1 MLVRLGVV
9 ACLFWLH
16 FAYATTLKIINI
28 VPFGSSSV
36 KILFNQEV
44 KKFKEVS
51 LKNFKS
57 YLELEAIL
65 TIPKK
70 HYQFSKQSSITI
82 AQFSPK
88 LARVVISHAPKMT
101 YEVKILKDK
110 LYVSIVEK
118 KPLVR
123 HQMAPKPPKHHA
135 LKHPTPKP
143 APKSIKKEAK
153 EKTPIKHAHSKHA
166 HSPLNERSAK
176 KEIPKKEIPK
186 KEILKKEILKKEI
199 LKKEIPKKEIL
210 KKEIPKKEILKKEIP
225 KKEIPKKEILKKEI
239 LKKEILKKE
248 ILKKEIPKK
257 EILKKEIPKK
267 EILKKEIPKKEI
279 PKKEILKKE
288 IPKKEILKKEILKKE
303 ILKKEIPKKEIL
315 KKEIPKKEAENESK
329 NQVFIAEKNDTFI
342 KTKRKKHKKIVLD
355 AGHGGKDCGAM
366 SANLVCEK
374 DIVLEV
380 VKFLHKELK
389 KRGYSVLLTRDK
401 DIYID
406 LVGRTELANRKSAD
420 LFISVHANSIPKHS
434 TSNAHGIETYF
445 LSTARSERARKVA
458 EQENKDDVNLMDYFS
473 KSLLLNSLN
482 TQRLI
487 VSNKLAI
494 DVQYGMLQSI
504 RKNYPDVVDGGVRE
518 GPFWVLA
525 GALMPSILI
534 EIGYNSHA
542 IESKRIQSKPYQKI
556 LAKGIADGI
565 DSFFSKND

>member
-9 ACLFWLH
+9 ACLLWLH
-16 FAYATTLKIINI
+16 FAYATTLKITNV

-36 KILFNQEV
+36 KVVFNQEI
-44 KKFKEVS
+44 KKFKEVP

-88 LARVVISHAPKMT
+88 LARVVIGYAPKMT

-118 KPLVR
+118 KPLIR

-135 LKHPTPKP
+135 LKHPTPKHT
-143 APKSIKKEAK
+143 PKSIKKETKKSKETK
-153 EKTPIKHAHSKHA
+153 EKTPIKHARSKHV

-186 KEILKKEILKKEI
+186 KEI
-199 LKKEIPKKEIL
+199 PKKEIL
-210 KKEIPKKEILKKEIP
+210 
-225 KKEIPKKEILKKEI
+225 
-239 LKKEILKKE
+239 
-248 ILKKEIPKK
+248 
-257 EILKKEIPKK
+257 
-267 EILKKEIPKKEI
+267 
-279 PKKEILKKE
+279 
-288 IPKKEILKKEILKKE
+288 
-303 ILKKEIPKKEIL
+303 
-315 KKEIPKKEAENESK
+315 KKEAENESK
-329 NQVFIAEKNDTFI
+329 NQVFIAEKNDAFI

-406 LVGRTELANRKSAD
+406 LVRRTELANRKSAD

>member
-16 FAYATTLKIINI
+16 FACATTLKIINI

-36 KILFNQEV
+36 KMVFNQEI
-44 KKFKEVS
+44 KKFKEVP

-57 YLELEAIL
+57 YLELEAVL

-70 HYQFSKQSSITI
+70 HYQFSKQSFITI

-88 LARVVISHAPKMT
+88 LVRMVIGYAPKMT
-101 YEVKILKDK
+101 YEIKILKDK
-110 LYVSIVEK
+110 LYISIVEK
-118 KPLVR
+118 KPLAR
-123 HQMAPKPPKHHA
+123 HQMVLKPPKHHA

-143 APKSIKKEAK
+143 TPKSIKKEAK
-153 EKTPIKHAHSKHA
+153 KSKETKEKTPTKHAHSKHA

-176 KEIPKKEIPK
+176 KEIPKKE
-186 KEILKKEILKKEI
+186 
-199 LKKEIPKKEIL
+199 
-210 KKEIPKKEILKKEIP
+210 
-225 KKEIPKKEILKKEI
+225 
-239 LKKEILKKE
+239 
-248 ILKKEIPKK
+248 
-257 EILKKEIPKK
+257 
-267 EILKKEIPKKEI
+267 
-279 PKKEILKKE
+279 
-288 IPKKEILKKEILKKE
+288 
-303 ILKKEIPKKEIL
+303 
-315 KKEIPKKEAENESK
+315 AENESK
-329 NQVFIAEKNDTFI
+329 NQVFIAEKNDTLI

-406 LVGRTELANRKSAD
+406 LVARTELANKKSAD

>member
-16 FAYATTLKIINI
+16 FAYATTLKITNI

-36 KILFNQEV
+36 KISFNQEI
-44 KKFKEVS
+44 KKLKEVS

-88 LARVVISHAPKMT
+88 LVRVVISHAPKMT

-118 KPLVR
+118 KPLTR

-153 EKTPIKHAHSKHA
+153 EIKEKTPTKHARSKHA

-186 KEILKKEILKKEI
+186 KEI
-199 LKKEIPKKEIL
+199 P
-210 KKEIPKKEILKKEIP
+210 
-225 KKEIPKKEILKKEI
+225 
-239 LKKEILKKE
+239 
-248 ILKKEIPKK
+248 
-257 EILKKEIPKK
+257 
-267 EILKKEIPKKEI
+267 
-279 PKKEILKKE
+279 
-288 IPKKEILKKEILKKE
+288 
-303 ILKKEIPKKEIL
+303 
-315 KKEIPKKEAENESK
+315 KKEIPKKEAENEGK
-329 NQVFIAEKNDTFI
+329 NQVLITEKNDASI

-406 LVGRTELANRKSAD
+406 LVARTELANKKSAD
-420 LFISVHANSIPKHS
+420 LFISVHANSIPKRS

>member
-1 MLVRLGVV
+1 M
-9 ACLFWLH
+9 H
-16 FAYATTLKIINI
+16 FACATTLKITNI

-36 KILFNQEV
+36 KISFNQEV

-118 KPLVR
+118 KPLTR
-123 HQMAPKPPKHHA
+123 HQMAPKPPKHRT

-153 EKTPIKHAHSKHA
+153 EIKEKTPTKHARSKHA
-166 HSPLNERSAK
+166 HSQWNERSAK
-176 KEIPKKEIPK
+176 KEIPKKE
-186 KEILKKEILKKEI
+186 
-199 LKKEIPKKEIL
+199 
-210 KKEIPKKEILKKEIP
+210 
-225 KKEIPKKEILKKEI
+225 
-239 LKKEILKKE
+239 
-248 ILKKEIPKK
+248 
-257 EILKKEIPKK
+257 
-267 EILKKEIPKKEI
+267 
-279 PKKEILKKE
+279 
-288 IPKKEILKKEILKKE
+288 
-303 ILKKEIPKKEIL
+303 
-315 KKEIPKKEAENESK
+315 AEKESK
-329 NQVFIAEKNDTFI
+329 NQVFIAEKNDAFI
-342 KTKRKKHKKIVLD
+342 KNKRKKHKKIVLD

-406 LVGRTELANRKSAD
+406 LVARTELANKKSAD
-420 LFISVHANSIPKHS
+420 LFISVHANSIPKRS

-458 EQENKDDVNLMDYFS
+458 EQENKDNVNLMDYFS

>member
-9 ACLFWLH
+9 ACLLWLH

-36 KILFNQEV
+36 KMVFNQEV
-44 KKFKEVS
+44 KKFKEVP

-57 YLELEAIL
+57 YLELEAVL

-70 HYQFSKQSSITI
+70 HYQFSKQSFITI

-88 LARVVISHAPKMT
+88 LARVVIGYAPKMT
-101 YEVKILKDK
+101 YEVKILKNK

-118 KPLVR
+118 KPLIR
-123 HQMAPKPPKHHA
+123 HQIALKPTKHHA
-135 LKHPTPKP
+135 PKHTTPKP
-143 APKSIKKEAK
+143 APKPIKKEAK
-153 EKTPIKHAHSKHA
+153 KSKETKEKTLIKHAHSKHA

-176 KEIPKKEIPK
+176 KEIPKKEV
-186 KEILKKEILKKEI
+186 
-199 LKKEIPKKEIL
+199 
-210 KKEIPKKEILKKEIP
+210 
-225 KKEIPKKEILKKEI
+225 
-239 LKKEILKKE
+239 
-248 ILKKEIPKK
+248 
-257 EILKKEIPKK
+257 
-267 EILKKEIPKKEI
+267 
-279 PKKEILKKE
+279 
-288 IPKKEILKKEILKKE
+288 
-303 ILKKEIPKKEIL
+303 
-315 KKEIPKKEAENESK
+315 ENESK

-406 LVGRTELANRKSAD
+406 LVARTELANKKGAD

-473 KSLLLNSLN
+473 KSLFLNSLN

-494 DVQYGMLQSI
+494 DVQYGMLQSV

>member
-1 MLVRLGVV
+1 M
-9 ACLFWLH
+9 H
-16 FAYATTLKIINI
+16 FSYATTLKIINI
-28 VPFGSSSV
+28 VPFGSSNV
-36 KILFNQEV
+36 KISFNQEI

-82 AQFSPK
+82 AQFSSK

-118 KPLVR
+118 KPLAK

-143 APKSIKKEAK
+143 APKSIKKETKEAK
-153 EKTPIKHAHSKHA
+153 EKTPTKHAHSKHT
-166 HSPLNERSAK
+166 HSQLNERSAK

-186 KEILKKEILKKEI
+186 KEI
-199 LKKEIPKKEIL
+199 P
-210 KKEIPKKEILKKEIP
+210 KKEIP
-225 KKEIPKKEILKKEI
+225 KKEIPKKEI
-239 LKKEILKKE
+239 
-248 ILKKEIPKK
+248 
-257 EILKKEIPKK
+257 
-267 EILKKEIPKKEI
+267 PKKEI
-279 PKKEILKKE
+279 P
-288 IPKKEILKKEILKKE
+288 
-303 ILKKEIPKKEIL
+303 

-329 NQVFIAEKNDTFI
+329 NQVFIAEKNDAFI

-406 LVGRTELANRKSAD
+406 LVVRTELANKKSAD
-420 LFISVHANSIPKHS
+420 LFISVHANSIPKRS

-458 EQENKDDVNLMDYFS
+458 EQENKDNVNLMDYFS

-534 EIGYNSHA
+534 EIGYNSHV

>member
-16 FAYATTLKIINI
+16 FACATTLKITNI

-44 KKFKEVS
+44 KKFKEVP

-57 YLELEAIL
+57 YLELEAVL

-70 HYQFSKQSSITI
+70 HYQFSKQSFITI

-88 LARVVISHAPKMT
+88 LARVVIGYAPKMT
-101 YEVKILKDK
+101 YEIKILKNK
-110 LYVSIVEK
+110 LYISIVEK
-118 KPLVR
+118 KPLIR
-123 HQMAPKPPKHHA
+123 HQMALKPPKHHA
-135 LKHPTPKP
+135 LKHQTPKP
-143 APKSIKKEAK
+143 TLKPIKKEAK
-153 EKTPIKHAHSKHA
+153 KSKETKEKTPTKHAHSKHA

-186 KEILKKEILKKEI
+186 KEI
-199 LKKEIPKKEIL
+199 
-210 KKEIPKKEILKKEIP
+210 P
-225 KKEIPKKEILKKEI
+225 KKEIP
-239 LKKEILKKE
+239 
-248 ILKKEIPKK
+248 
-257 EILKKEIPKK
+257 
-267 EILKKEIPKKEI
+267 
-279 PKKEILKKE
+279 
-288 IPKKEILKKEILKKE
+288 
-303 ILKKEIPKKEIL
+303 

-329 NQVFIAEKNDTFI
+329 NQVFIAEKNDTWI

-420 LFISVHANSIPKHS
+420 LFISVHANSIPKRS
-434 TSNAHGIETYF
+434 ISNAHGIETYF

-494 DVQYGMLQSI
+494 DVQYGMLQSV

>member
-9 ACLFWLH
+9 ACLLWLH
-16 FAYATTLKIINI
+16 FAYATTLKITNI

-36 KILFNQEV
+36 KIVFNQEV

-57 YLELEAIL
+57 YLELEAVL

-70 HYQFSKQSSITI
+70 HYQFSKQSFITI

-88 LARVVISHAPKMT
+88 LVRMVIGYAPKMT
-101 YEVKILKDK
+101 YEIKILKDK

-118 KPLVR
+118 KPLAK

-143 APKSIKKEAK
+143 TPKPIKKEAK
-153 EKTPIKHAHSKHA
+153 EKTPIKHARSKHA

-176 KEIPKKEIPK
+176 KEI
-186 KEILKKEILKKEI
+186 LKKEI
-199 LKKEIPKKEIL
+199 LKKEIP
-210 KKEIPKKEILKKEIP
+210 
-225 KKEIPKKEILKKEI
+225 
-239 LKKEILKKE
+239 
-248 ILKKEIPKK
+248 
-257 EILKKEIPKK
+257 
-267 EILKKEIPKKEI
+267 
-279 PKKEILKKE
+279 
-288 IPKKEILKKEILKKE
+288 
-303 ILKKEIPKKEIL
+303 

-329 NQVFIAEKNDTFI
+329 NQVFIAEKNDAFI

-406 LVGRTELANRKSAD
+406 LVARTELANRKSAD
-420 LFISVHANSIPKHS
+420 LFISVHANSIPKRS

-473 KSLLLNSLN
+473 KSLFLNSLN

>member
-1 MLVRLGVV
+1 M
-9 ACLFWLH
+9 H
-16 FAYATTLKIINI
+16 FACATTLKITNI

-36 KILFNQEV
+36 KILFNQEI
-44 KKFKEVS
+44 KKFKEVP

-70 HYQFSKQSSITI
+70 HYQFSKQSFITI

-88 LARVVISHAPKMT
+88 LARVVIGYAPKMT
-101 YEVKILKDK
+101 YEIKILKDK

-118 KPLVR
+118 KPLIR
-123 HQMAPKPPKHHA
+123 HQMVLKPPKHHA
-135 LKHPTPKP
+135 LKHPTPKHT
-143 APKSIKKEAK
+143 PKSIKKETKKSKETK

-186 KEILKKEILKKEI
+186 KEI
-199 LKKEIPKKEIL
+199 P
-210 KKEIPKKEILKKEIP
+210 KKEIP
-225 KKEIPKKEILKKEI
+225 KKEIPKKEI
-239 LKKEILKKE
+239 
-248 ILKKEIPKK
+248 
-257 EILKKEIPKK
+257 
-267 EILKKEIPKKEI
+267 PKKEI
-279 PKKEILKKE
+279 PKKEIH
-288 IPKKEILKKEILKKE
+288 
-303 ILKKEIPKKEIL
+303 
-315 KKEIPKKEAENESK
+315 KKEAENESK
-329 NQVFIAEKNDTFI
+329 NQVFIAEKNDTSI

-406 LVGRTELANRKSAD
+406 LVARTELANKKSAD

-494 DVQYGMLQSI
+494 DVQYGMLQSV

-542 IESKRIQSKPYQKI
+542 IESKHIQSKPYQKI

>member
-1 MLVRLGVV
+1 M
-9 ACLFWLH
+9 H
-16 FAYATTLKIINI
+16 FAYATTLKITNI

-36 KILFNQEV
+36 RISFNQEI

-123 HQMAPKPPKHHA
+123 YQMAPKPSKHHA

-143 APKSIKKEAK
+143 TPKSIKKEAK
-153 EKTPIKHAHSKHA
+153 EKTPTKHAHSKHA

-176 KEIPKKEIPK
+176 KEI
-186 KEILKKEILKKEI
+186 LKKEILKKEI
-199 LKKEIPKKEIL
+199 LKKE
-210 KKEIPKKEILKKEIP
+210 
-225 KKEIPKKEILKKEI
+225 
-239 LKKEILKKE
+239 
-248 ILKKEIPKK
+248 
-257 EILKKEIPKK
+257 
-267 EILKKEIPKKEI
+267 
-279 PKKEILKKE
+279 
-288 IPKKEILKKEILKKE
+288 
-303 ILKKEIPKKEIL
+303 
-315 KKEIPKKEAENESK
+315 AENESK
-329 NQVFIAEKNDTFI
+329 NPIFIAEKKDTFI
-342 KTKRKKHKKIVLD
+342 KIKRKKHKKIVLD

-406 LVGRTELANRKSAD
+406 LVARTELANKKSAD

-494 DVQYGMLQSI
+494 DVQYGMLQSV

>member
-1 MLVRLGVV
+1 M
-9 ACLFWLH
+9 H
-16 FAYATTLKIINI
+16 FACATTLKIINI

-36 KILFNQEV
+36 KISFNQEV
-44 KKFKEVS
+44 KKFKEVP

-70 HYQFSKQSSITI
+70 HYQFSKQSFITI

-88 LARVVISHAPKMT
+88 LARVVIGYAPKMT
-101 YEVKILKDK
+101 YEIKILKDK

-118 KPLVR
+118 KPLAR
-123 HQMAPKPPKHHA
+123 HQMVLKPPKHHA
-135 LKHPTPKP
+135 LKHTTPKPTPKP
-143 APKSIKKEAK
+143 IKKEAKKSKETK

-186 KEILKKEILKKEI
+186 KEI
-199 LKKEIPKKEIL
+199 P
-210 KKEIPKKEILKKEIP
+210 
-225 KKEIPKKEILKKEI
+225 
-239 LKKEILKKE
+239 
-248 ILKKEIPKK
+248 
-257 EILKKEIPKK
+257 
-267 EILKKEIPKKEI
+267 
-279 PKKEILKKE
+279 
-288 IPKKEILKKEILKKE
+288 
-303 ILKKEIPKKEIL
+303 

-366 SANLVCEK
+366 STNLVCEK

-406 LVGRTELANRKSAD
+406 LVARTELANKKSAD

-494 DVQYGMLQSI
+494 DVQYGMLQSV

>member
-1 MLVRLGVV
+1 M
-9 ACLFWLH
+9 H

-44 KKFKEVS
+44 KKFKEVP

-118 KPLVR
+118 KPLNK
-123 HQMAPKPPKHHA
+123 HQMAPNPPKHHA

-153 EKTPIKHAHSKHA
+153 EKTPTKHAHSKHA

-176 KEIPKKEIPK
+176 KEI
-186 KEILKKEILKKEI
+186 LKKEILKKE
-199 LKKEIPKKEIL
+199 
-210 KKEIPKKEILKKEIP
+210 
-225 KKEIPKKEILKKEI
+225 
-239 LKKEILKKE
+239 
-248 ILKKEIPKK
+248 
-257 EILKKEIPKK
+257 
-267 EILKKEIPKKEI
+267 
-279 PKKEILKKE
+279 
-288 IPKKEILKKEILKKE
+288 
-303 ILKKEIPKKEIL
+303 
-315 KKEIPKKEAENESK
+315 AENEGK
-329 NQVFIAEKNDTFI
+329 NQVFIAEKNDAFI

-406 LVGRTELANRKSAD
+406 LVRRTELANRKSAD
-420 LFISVHANSIPKHS
+420 LFISVHANSIPKRS

-542 IESKRIQSKPYQKI
+542 IESRRIQSKPYQKI

>member
-16 FAYATTLKIINI
+16 FAYATTLKITNI

-36 KILFNQEV
+36 KMVFNQEI
-44 KKFKEVS
+44 KKFKEVP

-70 HYQFSKQSSITI
+70 HYQFSKQSFITI

-88 LARVVISHAPKMT
+88 LARVVIGYAPKMT

-118 KPLVR
+118 KPLIR
-123 HQMAPKPPKHHA
+123 HQITPKPPKHHA
-135 LKHPTPKP
+135 LKHQLPKPTPKP
-143 APKSIKKEAK
+143 IKKEAK
-153 EKTPIKHAHSKHA
+153 EVKEKTPTKHAHSKHA
-166 HSPLNERSAK
+166 HSPLNERSA
-176 KEIPKKEIPK
+176 
-186 KEILKKEILKKEI
+186 
-199 LKKEIPKKEIL
+199 
-210 KKEIPKKEILKKEIP
+210 
-225 KKEIPKKEILKKEI
+225 
-239 LKKEILKKE
+239 
-248 ILKKEIPKK
+248 
-257 EILKKEIPKK
+257 
-267 EILKKEIPKKEI
+267 
-279 PKKEILKKE
+279 
-288 IPKKEILKKEILKKE
+288 
-303 ILKKEIPKKEIL
+303 

-406 LVGRTELANRKSAD
+406 LVARTELANKKGAD
-420 LFISVHANSIPKHS
+420 LFISVHANSIPKRS

-473 KSLLLNSLN
+473 KSLFLNSLN

-494 DVQYGMLQSI
+494 DVQYGMLQSV

>member
-9 ACLFWLH
+9 ACLLWLH
-16 FAYATTLKIINI
+16 FAYATTLKITNI

-36 KILFNQEV
+36 KVVFNQEI
-44 KKFKEVS
+44 KKFKEVP

-57 YLELEAIL
+57 YLELEAVL

-70 HYQFSKQSSITI
+70 HYQFSKQSFITI

-88 LARVVISHAPKMT
+88 LARVVIGYAPKMT

-118 KPLVR
+118 KPLIR
-123 HQMAPKPPKHHA
+123 HQMVLKPPKHHA
-135 LKHPTPKP
+135 LKHQTPKP
-143 APKSIKKEAK
+143 APKPIKKEAK
-153 EKTPIKHAHSKHA
+153 KSKDTKEKTPTKHARSKHA

-186 KEILKKEILKKEI
+186 KEI
-199 LKKEIPKKEIL
+199 P
-210 KKEIPKKEILKKEIP
+210 KKEIP
-225 KKEIPKKEILKKEI
+225 KKEIP
-239 LKKEILKKE
+239 
-248 ILKKEIPKK
+248 
-257 EILKKEIPKK
+257 
-267 EILKKEIPKKEI
+267 
-279 PKKEILKKE
+279 
-288 IPKKEILKKEILKKE
+288 
-303 ILKKEIPKKEIL
+303 

-329 NQVFIAEKNDTFI
+329 NPIFIAEKNDTFI

-406 LVGRTELANRKSAD
+406 LVARTELANKKGAD

-473 KSLLLNSLN
+473 KSLFLNSLN

-494 DVQYGMLQSI
+494 DVQYGMLQSV

>member
-36 KILFNQEV
+36 KIVFNQEV

-88 LARVVISHAPKMT
+88 LARVVIGYTPKMT
-101 YEVKILKDK
+101 YEIKILKNK

-118 KPLVR
+118 KPLIR
-123 HQMAPKPPKHHA
+123 HQMALKPPKHHA

-143 APKSIKKEAK
+143 TPKSIKKETKEAK

-186 KEILKKEILKKEI
+186 KEI
-199 LKKEIPKKEIL
+199 
-210 KKEIPKKEILKKEIP
+210 
-225 KKEIPKKEILKKEI
+225 
-239 LKKEILKKE
+239 
-248 ILKKEIPKK
+248 
-257 EILKKEIPKK
+257 
-267 EILKKEIPKKEI
+267 
-279 PKKEILKKE
+279 
-288 IPKKEILKKEILKKE
+288 
-303 ILKKEIPKKEIL
+303 
-315 KKEIPKKEAENESK
+315 PKKEAENESK
-329 NQVFIAEKNDTFI
+329 NQVFIAEKNDTLI

-366 SANLVCEK
+366 STNLVCEK

-389 KRGYSVLLTRDK
+389 KRDYSVLLTRDK
-401 DIYID
+401 DVYID
-406 LVGRTELANRKSAD
+406 LVARTELANKKGAD

>member
-9 ACLFWLH
+9 ACLLWLH
-16 FAYATTLKIINI
+16 FAYATTLKITNI

-36 KILFNQEV
+36 KISFNQEV

-57 YLELEAIL
+57 YLELEAVL

-88 LARVVISHAPKMT
+88 LARVVIGYAPKMT
-101 YEVKILKDK
+101 YEIKILKDK

-118 KPLVR
+118 KPLIR
-123 HQMAPKPPKHHA
+123 HQMVLKPPKHHA
-135 LKHPTPKP
+135 LKHTTPKPTPKP
-143 APKSIKKEAK
+143 IKKEAKKSKETK
-153 EKTPIKHAHSKHA
+153 EKTPIKHARSKHA

-176 KEIPKKEIPK
+176 KEIP
-186 KEILKKEILKKEI
+186 
-199 LKKEIPKKEIL
+199 
-210 KKEIPKKEILKKEIP
+210 
-225 KKEIPKKEILKKEI
+225 
-239 LKKEILKKE
+239 
-248 ILKKEIPKK
+248 
-257 EILKKEIPKK
+257 
-267 EILKKEIPKKEI
+267 
-279 PKKEILKKE
+279 
-288 IPKKEILKKEILKKE
+288 
-303 ILKKEIPKKEIL
+303 

-473 KSLLLNSLN
+473 KSLFLNSLN

>member
-36 KILFNQEV
+36 KISFNQEI
-44 KKFKEVS
+44 KKFKKVS

-118 KPLVR
+118 KPLIR

-153 EKTPIKHAHSKHA
+153 EKTPTKHARSKHT
-166 HSPLNERSAK
+166 HSQLNERSA
-176 KEIPKKEIPK
+176 
-186 KEILKKEILKKEI
+186 
-199 LKKEIPKKEIL
+199 
-210 KKEIPKKEILKKEIP
+210 
-225 KKEIPKKEILKKEI
+225 
-239 LKKEILKKE
+239 
-248 ILKKEIPKK
+248 
-257 EILKKEIPKK
+257 
-267 EILKKEIPKKEI
+267 
-279 PKKEILKKE
+279 
-288 IPKKEILKKEILKKE
+288 
-303 ILKKEIPKKEIL
+303 

-329 NQVFIAEKNDTFI
+329 NQVFIAEKNDAFI

-406 LVGRTELANRKSAD
+406 LVARTELANKKSAD
-420 LFISVHANSIPKHS
+420 LFISVHANSIPKRS

-458 EQENKDDVNLMDYFS
+458 EQENKDNVNLMDYFS

>member
-16 FAYATTLKIINI
+16 FAYATTLKITNI

-36 KILFNQEV
+36 KMVFNQEV
-44 KKFKEVS
+44 KKFKEVP

-70 HYQFSKQSSITI
+70 HYQFSKQSFITI

-88 LARVVISHAPKMT
+88 LARVVIGYAPKMT

-118 KPLVR
+118 KPLIR
-123 HQMAPKPPKHHA
+123 HQMALKPPKHHA
-135 LKHPTPKP
+135 LKHTTPKP
-143 APKSIKKEAK
+143 AHKPIKKEAK
-153 EKTPIKHAHSKHA
+153 KVKEKTPTKHAHSKHT

-176 KEIPKKEIPK
+176 KEIPKKEIP
-186 KEILKKEILKKEI
+186 
-199 LKKEIPKKEIL
+199 
-210 KKEIPKKEILKKEIP
+210 
-225 KKEIPKKEILKKEI
+225 
-239 LKKEILKKE
+239 
-248 ILKKEIPKK
+248 
-257 EILKKEIPKK
+257 
-267 EILKKEIPKKEI
+267 
-279 PKKEILKKE
+279 
-288 IPKKEILKKEILKKE
+288 
-303 ILKKEIPKKEIL
+303 

-329 NQVFIAEKNDTFI
+329 NQVFIAEKNDAFI

-406 LVGRTELANRKSAD
+406 LVARTELANKKSAD

-473 KSLLLNSLN
+473 KSLFLNSLN

>member
-16 FAYATTLKIINI
+16 FAYATTLKITNI

-36 KILFNQEV
+36 KILFNQEI
-44 KKFKEVS
+44 KKFKEVP

-57 YLELEAIL
+57 YLELEAVL

-70 HYQFSKQSSITI
+70 HYQFSKQSFITI

-88 LARVVISHAPKMT
+88 LARVVIGYAPKMT
-101 YEVKILKDK
+101 YEIKILKDK

-118 KPLVR
+118 KPLIR
-123 HQMAPKPPKHHA
+123 HQMVLKQPKHHA
-135 LKHPTPKP
+135 LKHTTPKP
-143 APKSIKKEAK
+143 APKPIKKEAK
-153 EKTPIKHAHSKHA
+153 KSKETKEKTPIKHA

-176 KEIPKKEIPK
+176 KEIPKKEIP
-186 KEILKKEILKKEI
+186 
-199 LKKEIPKKEIL
+199 
-210 KKEIPKKEILKKEIP
+210 
-225 KKEIPKKEILKKEI
+225 
-239 LKKEILKKE
+239 
-248 ILKKEIPKK
+248 
-257 EILKKEIPKK
+257 
-267 EILKKEIPKKEI
+267 
-279 PKKEILKKE
+279 
-288 IPKKEILKKEILKKE
+288 
-303 ILKKEIPKKEIL
+303 

-380 VKFLHKELK
+380 VKFLYKELK

-406 LVGRTELANRKSAD
+406 LVARTELANRKSAD

-494 DVQYGMLQSI
+494 DVQYGMLQSV

>member
-16 FAYATTLKIINI
+16 FACATTLKIINI

-36 KILFNQEV
+36 KISFNQEI

-70 HYQFSKQSSITI
+70 HYQFSKQSFITI

-88 LARVVISHAPKMT
+88 LARVVIGYAPKMT
-101 YEVKILKDK
+101 YEVKTLKDK

-118 KPLVR
+118 KPLIR
-123 HQMAPKPPKHHA
+123 HQMVLKPPKHHA
-135 LKHPTPKP
+135 LKHQTLKPTPKP
-143 APKSIKKEAK
+143 IKKEAK
-153 EKTPIKHAHSKHA
+153 KTKEKTSTKHAHSKHA

-176 KEIPKKEIPK
+176 KEIPKKE
-186 KEILKKEILKKEI
+186 
-199 LKKEIPKKEIL
+199 
-210 KKEIPKKEILKKEIP
+210 
-225 KKEIPKKEILKKEI
+225 
-239 LKKEILKKE
+239 
-248 ILKKEIPKK
+248 
-257 EILKKEIPKK
+257 
-267 EILKKEIPKKEI
+267 
-279 PKKEILKKE
+279 
-288 IPKKEILKKEILKKE
+288 
-303 ILKKEIPKKEIL
+303 
-315 KKEIPKKEAENESK
+315 AENESK
-329 NQVFIAEKNDTFI
+329 NQVFIAEKNDTLI

-406 LVGRTELANRKSAD
+406 LVARTELANKKSAD

-494 DVQYGMLQSI
+494 DVQYGMLQSV

>member
-9 ACLFWLH
+9 ACLLWLH
-16 FAYATTLKIINI
+16 FACATTLKIINI

-118 KPLVR
+118 KPLIR
-123 HQMAPKPPKHHA
+123 HQMVLKPPKHHA
-135 LKHPTPKP
+135 LKHPTPKST
-143 APKSIKKEAK
+143 PKSIKKEAK
-153 EKTPIKHAHSKHA
+153 EAKEKTPTKHARSKHA
-166 HSPLNERSAK
+166 HSPLNERSA
-176 KEIPKKEIPK
+176 
-186 KEILKKEILKKEI
+186 
-199 LKKEIPKKEIL
+199 
-210 KKEIPKKEILKKEIP
+210 
-225 KKEIPKKEILKKEI
+225 
-239 LKKEILKKE
+239 
-248 ILKKEIPKK
+248 
-257 EILKKEIPKK
+257 
-267 EILKKEIPKKEI
+267 
-279 PKKEILKKE
+279 
-288 IPKKEILKKEILKKE
+288 
-303 ILKKEIPKKEIL
+303 

-406 LVGRTELANRKSAD
+406 LVARTELANKKSAD

>member
-36 KILFNQEV
+36 KISFNQEI

-70 HYQFSKQSSITI
+70 HYQFSKQLSITI

-88 LARVVISHAPKMT
+88 LVRVVISYAPKMT

-118 KPLVR
+118 KPLIR
-123 HQMAPKPPKHHA
+123 HQMAPKPPKHQA
-135 LKHPTPKP
+135 PKP
-143 APKSIKKEAK
+143 ALKPIKKETK
-153 EKTPIKHAHSKHA
+153 EVKERTPTKHAHSKHA
-166 HSPLNERSAK
+166 HSQWNERSA
-176 KEIPKKEIPK
+176 
-186 KEILKKEILKKEI
+186 
-199 LKKEIPKKEIL
+199 
-210 KKEIPKKEILKKEIP
+210 
-225 KKEIPKKEILKKEI
+225 
-239 LKKEILKKE
+239 
-248 ILKKEIPKK
+248 
-257 EILKKEIPKK
+257 
-267 EILKKEIPKKEI
+267 
-279 PKKEILKKE
+279 
-288 IPKKEILKKEILKKE
+288 
-303 ILKKEIPKKEIL
+303 

-329 NQVFIAEKNDTFI
+329 NQVFIAEKNDASI

-406 LVGRTELANRKSAD
+406 LVGRTELANKKSAD
-420 LFISVHANSIPKHS
+420 LFISVHANSIPKRS

-494 DVQYGMLQSI
+494 DVQYGMLQSV

>member
-9 ACLFWLH
+9 ACLLWLH
-16 FAYATTLKIINI
+16 FACATTLKITNI

-44 KKFKEVS
+44 KKFKEVP

-57 YLELEAIL
+57 YLELEAVL

-88 LARVVISHAPKMT
+88 LVRVVISYAPKMT
-101 YEVKILKDK
+101 YEIKILKDK

-118 KPLVR
+118 KPLIR
-123 HQMAPKPPKHHA
+123 HQMVLKPPKHHA
-135 LKHPTPKP
+135 LKHTTPKPTPKP
-143 APKSIKKEAK
+143 IKKEAK
-153 EKTPIKHAHSKHA
+153 KSKETKEKTPTKHARSKHV
-166 HSPLNERSAK
+166 HSPLNERSA
-176 KEIPKKEIPK
+176 
-186 KEILKKEILKKEI
+186 
-199 LKKEIPKKEIL
+199 
-210 KKEIPKKEILKKEIP
+210 
-225 KKEIPKKEILKKEI
+225 
-239 LKKEILKKE
+239 
-248 ILKKEIPKK
+248 
-257 EILKKEIPKK
+257 
-267 EILKKEIPKKEI
+267 
-279 PKKEILKKE
+279 
-288 IPKKEILKKEILKKE
+288 
-303 ILKKEIPKKEIL
+303 

-329 NQVFIAEKNDTFI
+329 NQVFIIEKNDTLI

-401 DIYID
+401 DVYID
-406 LVGRTELANRKSAD
+406 LVARTELANRKSAD

-473 KSLLLNSLN
+473 KSLFLNSLN

-494 DVQYGMLQSI
+494 DVQYGMLQSV

>member
-1 MLVRLGVV
+1 M
-9 ACLFWLH
+9 H

-28 VPFGSSSV
+28 VSFGSSSV
-36 KILFNQEV
+36 RISFNQKV

-101 YEVKILKDK
+101 YEVKVLKDK

-118 KPLVR
+118 KPLIR
-123 HQMAPKPPKHHA
+123 HQMAPKPSKHHA
-135 LKHPTPKP
+135 LKHQTPKP
-143 APKSIKKEAK
+143 VPKSIKKEAK
-153 EKTPIKHAHSKHA
+153 KSKETKEKTPIKHVHSKHA

-176 KEIPKKEIPK
+176 KEIPKKEI
-186 KEILKKEILKKEI
+186 L
-199 LKKEIPKKEIL
+199 
-210 KKEIPKKEILKKEIP
+210 
-225 KKEIPKKEILKKEI
+225 
-239 LKKEILKKE
+239 
-248 ILKKEIPKK
+248 
-257 EILKKEIPKK
+257 
-267 EILKKEIPKKEI
+267 
-279 PKKEILKKE
+279 
-288 IPKKEILKKEILKKE
+288 
-303 ILKKEIPKKEIL
+303 
-315 KKEIPKKEAENESK
+315 KKEAENESK
-329 NQVFIAEKNDTFI
+329 NQVFIAEKNDTLI

-406 LVGRTELANRKSAD
+406 LVARTELANRKSAD

>member
-16 FAYATTLKIINI
+16 FACATTLKITNI

-36 KILFNQEV
+36 KMVFNQEI
-44 KKFKEVS
+44 KKFKEVP

-57 YLELEAIL
+57 YLELEAVL

-88 LARVVISHAPKMT
+88 LVRVVIGYAPKMT
-101 YEVKILKDK
+101 YEIKILKDK

-118 KPLVR
+118 KPLSR
-123 HQMAPKPPKHHA
+123 HQMVLKPPKHHA
-135 LKHPTPKP
+135 LKHTTPKPTPKP
-143 APKSIKKEAK
+143 IKKEAKKSKDTK
-153 EKTPIKHAHSKHA
+153 EKTPIKHAHSKHV
-166 HSPLNERSAK
+166 HSPLNERNA
-176 KEIPKKEIPK
+176 
-186 KEILKKEILKKEI
+186 
-199 LKKEIPKKEIL
+199 
-210 KKEIPKKEILKKEIP
+210 
-225 KKEIPKKEILKKEI
+225 
-239 LKKEILKKE
+239 
-248 ILKKEIPKK
+248 
-257 EILKKEIPKK
+257 
-267 EILKKEIPKKEI
+267 
-279 PKKEILKKE
+279 
-288 IPKKEILKKEILKKE
+288 
-303 ILKKEIPKKEIL
+303 

-342 KTKRKKHKKIVLD
+342 KTKHKKHKKIVLD

-406 LVGRTELANRKSAD
+406 LVARTELANRKSAD

>member
-36 KILFNQEV
+36 KISFNQEI

-118 KPLVR
+118 KPLSR
-123 HQMAPKPPKHHA
+123 HQMAPKPPKHQT

-153 EKTPIKHAHSKHA
+153 EIKEKTPTKHARSKHT
-166 HSPLNERSAK
+166 HSQLNERSA
-176 KEIPKKEIPK
+176 
-186 KEILKKEILKKEI
+186 
-199 LKKEIPKKEIL
+199 
-210 KKEIPKKEILKKEIP
+210 
-225 KKEIPKKEILKKEI
+225 
-239 LKKEILKKE
+239 
-248 ILKKEIPKK
+248 
-257 EILKKEIPKK
+257 
-267 EILKKEIPKKEI
+267 
-279 PKKEILKKE
+279 
-288 IPKKEILKKEILKKE
+288 
-303 ILKKEIPKKEIL
+303 

-329 NQVFIAEKNDTFI
+329 NQVFIAEKNDAFI
-342 KTKRKKHKKIVLD
+342 KPQRKKHKKIVLD

-406 LVGRTELANRKSAD
+406 LVARTELANKKSAD
-420 LFISVHANSIPKHS
+420 LFISVHANSIPKRS

-458 EQENKDDVNLMDYFS
+458 EQENKDNVNLMDYFS

>member
-1 MLVRLGVV
+1 M
-9 ACLFWLH
+9 H
-16 FAYATTLKIINI
+16 FAYATTLKITNI

-36 KILFNQEV
+36 KISFNQEI

-88 LARVVISHAPKMT
+88 LVRVVISHAYKMT

-118 KPLVR
+118 KPLTK

-153 EKTPIKHAHSKHA
+153 EVKEKTPTKHARSKHT
-166 HSPLNERSAK
+166 HSQLNERSAKKEIPKKEIPKKEIPKKEIPKKEIPKKEILK

-210 KKEIPKKEILKKEIP
+210 KKEI
-225 KKEIPKKEILKKEI
+225 
-239 LKKEILKKE
+239 
-248 ILKKEIPKK
+248 
-257 EILKKEIPKK
+257 LKKEIPKK

-288 IPKKEILKKEILKKE
+288 
-303 ILKKEIPKKEIL
+303 
-315 KKEIPKKEAENESK
+315 AENESK
-329 NQVFIAEKNDTFI
+329 NQVFIAEKNDASI

-406 LVGRTELANRKSAD
+406 LVGRTELANKKSAD
-420 LFISVHANSIPKHS
+420 LFISVHANSIPKRS

-458 EQENKDDVNLMDYFS
+458 EQENKDNVNLMDYFS

>member
-16 FAYATTLKIINI
+16 YAYATTLKITNI

-36 KILFNQEV
+36 RISFNQEI

-70 HYQFSKQSSITI
+70 HYQFSKQSFITI

-88 LARVVISHAPKMT
+88 LARVVIGYAPKMT

-110 LYVSIVEK
+110 LYVSIMEK
-118 KPLVR
+118 KPLIR
-123 HQMAPKPPKHHA
+123 HQITPKPPKHHA
-135 LKHPTPKP
+135 LKHQVPKPTPKP
-143 APKSIKKEAK
+143 IKKEAK
-153 EKTPIKHAHSKHA
+153 KKTTKHAHSKHA

-176 KEIPKKEIPK
+176 KEIPKKE
-186 KEILKKEILKKEI
+186 
-199 LKKEIPKKEIL
+199 
-210 KKEIPKKEILKKEIP
+210 
-225 KKEIPKKEILKKEI
+225 
-239 LKKEILKKE
+239 
-248 ILKKEIPKK
+248 
-257 EILKKEIPKK
+257 
-267 EILKKEIPKKEI
+267 
-279 PKKEILKKE
+279 
-288 IPKKEILKKEILKKE
+288 
-303 ILKKEIPKKEIL
+303 
-315 KKEIPKKEAENESK
+315 AENESK
-329 NQVFIAEKNDTFI
+329 NQIFIAEKNDTFI

-406 LVGRTELANRKSAD
+406 LVARTELANKKGAD
-420 LFISVHANSIPKHS
+420 LFISVHANSIPKRS

-473 KSLLLNSLN
+473 KSLFLNSLN

-494 DVQYGMLQSI
+494 DVQYGMLQSV

>member
-36 KILFNQEV
+36 KISFNQEI

-118 KPLVR
+118 KPLIR
-123 HQMAPKPPKHHA
+123 HQMAPKPPKHRT
-135 LKHPTPKP
+135 LKHQVLKP

-153 EKTPIKHAHSKHA
+153 EAKEKTPIKHARSKHT
-166 HSPLNERSAK
+166 HSPLNKRSAK
-176 KEIPKKEIPK
+176 KEIP
-186 KEILKKEILKKEI
+186 
-199 LKKEIPKKEIL
+199 
-210 KKEIPKKEILKKEIP
+210 
-225 KKEIPKKEILKKEI
+225 
-239 LKKEILKKE
+239 
-248 ILKKEIPKK
+248 
-257 EILKKEIPKK
+257 
-267 EILKKEIPKKEI
+267 
-279 PKKEILKKE
+279 
-288 IPKKEILKKEILKKE
+288 
-303 ILKKEIPKKEIL
+303 

-329 NQVFIAEKNDTFI
+329 NQVFIAEKNDAFI
-342 KTKRKKHKKIVLD
+342 KPQRKKHKKIVLD

-420 LFISVHANSIPKHS
+420 LFISVHANSIPKRS

>member
-9 ACLFWLH
+9 ACLLWLH
-16 FAYATTLKIINI
+16 FACATTLKIINI

-70 HYQFSKQSSITI
+70 HYQFSKQSFITI

-88 LARVVISHAPKMT
+88 LARVVISYAPKMT

-118 KPLVR
+118 KPLIR

-143 APKSIKKEAK
+143 TPKSIKKEAKEAK

-166 HSPLNERSAK
+166 HSQWNERSA
-176 KEIPKKEIPK
+176 
-186 KEILKKEILKKEI
+186 
-199 LKKEIPKKEIL
+199 
-210 KKEIPKKEILKKEIP
+210 
-225 KKEIPKKEILKKEI
+225 
-239 LKKEILKKE
+239 
-248 ILKKEIPKK
+248 
-257 EILKKEIPKK
+257 
-267 EILKKEIPKKEI
+267 
-279 PKKEILKKE
+279 
-288 IPKKEILKKEILKKE
+288 
-303 ILKKEIPKKEIL
+303 KKEIPKKEIL

-329 NQVFIAEKNDTFI
+329 NPIFIAEKNDTLI

-406 LVGRTELANRKSAD
+406 LVARTELANKKSAD
-420 LFISVHANSIPKHS
+420 LFISVHANSIPKRS

>member
-1 MLVRLGVV
+1 M
-9 ACLFWLH
+9 H
-16 FAYATTLKIINI
+16 FACATTLKIINI

-36 KILFNQEV
+36 KISFNQEI

-88 LARVVISHAPKMT
+88 LARVVISHASKMT

-118 KPLVR
+118 KPLTR

-153 EKTPIKHAHSKHA
+153 EVKEKTPTKHAHSKHM
-166 HSPLNERSAK
+166 HSQLNERSAK

-186 KEILKKEILKKEI
+186 KEI
-199 LKKEIPKKEIL
+199 P
-210 KKEIPKKEILKKEIP
+210 
-225 KKEIPKKEILKKEI
+225 
-239 LKKEILKKE
+239 
-248 ILKKEIPKK
+248 
-257 EILKKEIPKK
+257 
-267 EILKKEIPKKEI
+267 
-279 PKKEILKKE
+279 
-288 IPKKEILKKEILKKE
+288 
-303 ILKKEIPKKEIL
+303 

-329 NQVFIAEKNDTFI
+329 NQVFMAEKNDASI

-406 LVGRTELANRKSAD
+406 LVARTELANKKSAD
-420 LFISVHANSIPKHS
+420 LFISVHANSIPKRS

-458 EQENKDDVNLMDYFS
+458 EQENKDNVNLMDYFS

>member
-1 MLVRLGVV
+1 M
-9 ACLFWLH
+9 H

-36 KILFNQEV
+36 KISFNQEI

-88 LARVVISHAPKMT
+88 LARVVISHASKMT

-118 KPLVR
+118 KPLTR

-143 APKSIKKEAK
+143 TPKSIKKEAK
-153 EKTPIKHAHSKHA
+153 EIKEAKEKTPTKHARSKHA
-166 HSPLNERSAK
+166 HSQLNERSA
-176 KEIPKKEIPK
+176 
-186 KEILKKEILKKEI
+186 
-199 LKKEIPKKEIL
+199 
-210 KKEIPKKEILKKEIP
+210 
-225 KKEIPKKEILKKEI
+225 
-239 LKKEILKKE
+239 
-248 ILKKEIPKK
+248 
-257 EILKKEIPKK
+257 
-267 EILKKEIPKKEI
+267 
-279 PKKEILKKE
+279 
-288 IPKKEILKKEILKKE
+288 
-303 ILKKEIPKKEIL
+303 

-406 LVGRTELANRKSAD
+406 LVARTELANKKSAD
-420 LFISVHANSIPKHS
+420 LFISVHANSIPKRS

-458 EQENKDDVNLMDYFS
+458 EQENKDNVNLMDYFS

>member
-16 FAYATTLKIINI
+16 FAYATTLKITNI

-57 YLELEAIL
+57 YLELEAVL

-70 HYQFSKQSSITI
+70 HYQFSKQSFITI

-88 LARVVISHAPKMT
+88 LVRVVIGYAPKMT

-118 KPLVR
+118 KPLIR
-123 HQMAPKPPKHHA
+123 HQITPKPPKHHA
-135 LKHPTPKP
+135 LKHQTPKP
-143 APKSIKKEAK
+143 APKPIKKEAK
-153 EKTPIKHAHSKHA
+153 KSKDTKEKTPTKHAHSKHV
-166 HSPLNERSAK
+166 HSPLNERSA
-176 KEIPKKEIPK
+176 
-186 KEILKKEILKKEI
+186 
-199 LKKEIPKKEIL
+199 
-210 KKEIPKKEILKKEIP
+210 
-225 KKEIPKKEILKKEI
+225 
-239 LKKEILKKE
+239 
-248 ILKKEIPKK
+248 
-257 EILKKEIPKK
+257 
-267 EILKKEIPKKEI
+267 
-279 PKKEILKKE
+279 
-288 IPKKEILKKEILKKE
+288 
-303 ILKKEIPKKEIL
+303 

-380 VKFLHKELK
+380 VKFLYKELK

-406 LVGRTELANRKSAD
+406 LVARTELANRKSAD

-458 EQENKDDVNLMDYFS
+458 EQENRDDVNLMDFFS
-473 KSLLLNSLN
+473 KSLFLNSLN

-494 DVQYGMLQSI
+494 DVQYGMLQSV

>member
-16 FAYATTLKIINI
+16 YAYATTLKITNI
-28 VPFGSSSV
+28 VPFGSSNV

-70 HYQFSKQSSITI
+70 HYQFSKQSFITI

-88 LARVVISHAPKMT
+88 LARVVIGYAPKMT
-101 YEVKILKDK
+101 YEIKILKDK

-118 KPLVR
+118 KPLIR
-123 HQMAPKPPKHHA
+123 HQMVLKPPKHHA
-135 LKHPTPKP
+135 FKHTTPKPTPKP
-143 APKSIKKEAK
+143 IKKEAKKSKETK

-176 KEIPKKEIPK
+176 KEIPKKE
-186 KEILKKEILKKEI
+186 
-199 LKKEIPKKEIL
+199 
-210 KKEIPKKEILKKEIP
+210 
-225 KKEIPKKEILKKEI
+225 
-239 LKKEILKKE
+239 
-248 ILKKEIPKK
+248 
-257 EILKKEIPKK
+257 
-267 EILKKEIPKKEI
+267 
-279 PKKEILKKE
+279 
-288 IPKKEILKKEILKKE
+288 
-303 ILKKEIPKKEIL
+303 
-315 KKEIPKKEAENESK
+315 AENESK
-329 NQVFIAEKNDTFI
+329 NPIFIAEKNDTFI

-406 LVGRTELANRKSAD
+406 LVARTELANKKSAD

>member
-1 MLVRLGVV
+1 M
-9 ACLFWLH
+9 H
-16 FAYATTLKIINI
+16 FACATTLKITNI

-36 KILFNQEV
+36 KISFNQEI

-118 KPLVR
+118 KPLIR
-123 HQMAPKPPKHHA
+123 HQMAPKPPKHRT

-153 EKTPIKHAHSKHA
+153 EIKEKTPTKHAHSKHT
-166 HSPLNERSAK
+166 HSQWNERNAK
-176 KEIPKKEIPK
+176 KEIPKKEIP
-186 KEILKKEILKKEI
+186 
-199 LKKEIPKKEIL
+199 
-210 KKEIPKKEILKKEIP
+210 
-225 KKEIPKKEILKKEI
+225 
-239 LKKEILKKE
+239 
-248 ILKKEIPKK
+248 
-257 EILKKEIPKK
+257 
-267 EILKKEIPKKEI
+267 
-279 PKKEILKKE
+279 
-288 IPKKEILKKEILKKE
+288 
-303 ILKKEIPKKEIL
+303 

-329 NQVFIAEKNDTFI
+329 NQVFIAEKNDASI

-406 LVGRTELANRKSAD
+406 LVRRTELANKKSAD

>member
-36 KILFNQEV
+36 KISFNQEI

-118 KPLVR
+118 KPLSR

-153 EKTPIKHAHSKHA
+153 EKTPTKHARSKHT
-166 HSPLNERSAK
+166 HSQLNERSAK

-186 KEILKKEILKKEI
+186 KEI
-199 LKKEIPKKEIL
+199 P
-210 KKEIPKKEILKKEIP
+210 
-225 KKEIPKKEILKKEI
+225 
-239 LKKEILKKE
+239 
-248 ILKKEIPKK
+248 
-257 EILKKEIPKK
+257 
-267 EILKKEIPKKEI
+267 
-279 PKKEILKKE
+279 
-288 IPKKEILKKEILKKE
+288 
-303 ILKKEIPKKEIL
+303 

-329 NQVFIAEKNDTFI
+329 NQVFIAERNDAFI

-406 LVGRTELANRKSAD
+406 LVARTELANKKSAD
-420 LFISVHANSIPKHS
+420 LFISVHANSIPKRS

>member
-1 MLVRLGVV
+1 M
-9 ACLFWLH
+9 H
-16 FAYATTLKIINI
+16 FAYATTLKITNI

-36 KILFNQEV
+36 RISFNQKV

-101 YEVKILKDK
+101 YEVKVLKDK

-118 KPLVR
+118 KPLIR
-123 HQMAPKPPKHHA
+123 HQMAPNPPKHHA
-135 LKHPTPKP
+135 QKHPTPKP
-143 APKSIKKEAK
+143 APKPIKKEIKEAK
-153 EKTPIKHAHSKHA
+153 EKTPTKHARSKHA
-166 HSPLNERSAK
+166 HSPLNERSA
-176 KEIPKKEIPK
+176 K

-199 LKKEIPKKEIL
+199 LKKE
-210 KKEIPKKEILKKEIP
+210 
-225 KKEIPKKEILKKEI
+225 
-239 LKKEILKKE
+239 
-248 ILKKEIPKK
+248 
-257 EILKKEIPKK
+257 
-267 EILKKEIPKKEI
+267 
-279 PKKEILKKE
+279 
-288 IPKKEILKKEILKKE
+288 
-303 ILKKEIPKKEIL
+303 
-315 KKEIPKKEAENESK
+315 AENESK
-329 NQVFIAEKNDTFI
+329 NQVFIAEKKDTSI

-406 LVGRTELANRKSAD
+406 LVARTELANRKSAD
-420 LFISVHANSIPKHS
+420 LFISVHANSIPKRS

>member
-16 FAYATTLKIINI
+16 YAYATTLKITNI

-36 KILFNQEV
+36 KMVFNQEV

-51 LKNFKS
+51 LKNFRS

-70 HYQFSKQSSITI
+70 HYQFSKQSFITI

-88 LARVVISHAPKMT
+88 LARVVIGYAPKMT

-118 KPLVR
+118 KPLIR
-123 HQMAPKPPKHHA
+123 HQMGLKPPKHHA
-135 LKHPTPKP
+135 LKHTTPKPTPKP
-143 APKSIKKEAK
+143 IKKEAK
-153 EKTPIKHAHSKHA
+153 KSKEVKEKTPTKHAHSKHA

-186 KEILKKEILKKEI
+186 KEI
-199 LKKEIPKKEIL
+199 
-210 KKEIPKKEILKKEIP
+210 
-225 KKEIPKKEILKKEI
+225 
-239 LKKEILKKE
+239 
-248 ILKKEIPKK
+248 
-257 EILKKEIPKK
+257 
-267 EILKKEIPKKEI
+267 
-279 PKKEILKKE
+279 
-288 IPKKEILKKEILKKE
+288 
-303 ILKKEIPKKEIL
+303 
-315 KKEIPKKEAENESK
+315 PKKEAENESK
-329 NQVFIAEKNDTFI
+329 NQVFIAEKNDTWI

-406 LVGRTELANRKSAD
+406 LVARTELANKKSAD
-420 LFISVHANSIPKHS
+420 LFISVHANSIPKRS

-473 KSLLLNSLN
+473 KSLFLNSLN

-494 DVQYGMLQSI
+494 DVQYGMLQSV

>member
-9 ACLFWLH
+9 ACLLWLH
-16 FAYATTLKIINI
+16 FAYATTLKITNI

-36 KILFNQEV
+36 KMVFNQEI
-44 KKFKEVS
+44 KKFKEVP

-70 HYQFSKQSSITI
+70 HYQFSKQSFITI

-88 LARVVISHAPKMT
+88 LARVVIGYAPKMT

-118 KPLVR
+118 KPLIR
-123 HQMAPKPPKHHA
+123 HQMALKPPKHHA
-135 LKHPTPKP
+135 LKHTTPKP
-143 APKSIKKEAK
+143 APKPIKKEAKKSKEAK
-153 EKTPIKHAHSKHA
+153 EKTPTKHAHSKHA

-186 KEILKKEILKKEI
+186 KEI
-199 LKKEIPKKEIL
+199 P
-210 KKEIPKKEILKKEIP
+210 KKEIP
-225 KKEIPKKEILKKEI
+225 KKEIPKKEI
-239 LKKEILKKE
+239 
-248 ILKKEIPKK
+248 
-257 EILKKEIPKK
+257 
-267 EILKKEIPKKEI
+267 PKKEI
-279 PKKEILKKE
+279 P
-288 IPKKEILKKEILKKE
+288 
-303 ILKKEIPKKEIL
+303 

-342 KTKRKKHKKIVLD
+342 KTKHKKHKKIVLD

-406 LVGRTELANRKSAD
+406 LVARTELANKKGAD

-473 KSLLLNSLN
+473 KSLFLNSLN

-494 DVQYGMLQSI
+494 DVQYGMLQSV

>member
-9 ACLFWLH
+9 ACLLWLH
-16 FAYATTLKIINI
+16 FACATTLKIINI

-44 KKFKEVS
+44 KKFKEVP

-57 YLELEAIL
+57 YLELEAVL

-70 HYQFSKQSSITI
+70 HYQFSKQSFITI

-88 LARVVISHAPKMT
+88 LARVVIGYAPKMT

-118 KPLVR
+118 KPLTK
-123 HQMAPKPPKHHA
+123 HQMALKPPKHHA
-135 LKHPTPKP
+135 LKHQTPKP
-143 APKSIKKEAK
+143 APKPIKKEAKKSKETK

-186 KEILKKEILKKEI
+186 KEI
-199 LKKEIPKKEIL
+199 P
-210 KKEIPKKEILKKEIP
+210 
-225 KKEIPKKEILKKEI
+225 
-239 LKKEILKKE
+239 
-248 ILKKEIPKK
+248 
-257 EILKKEIPKK
+257 
-267 EILKKEIPKKEI
+267 
-279 PKKEILKKE
+279 
-288 IPKKEILKKEILKKE
+288 
-303 ILKKEIPKKEIL
+303 

-342 KTKRKKHKKIVLD
+342 KTKHKKHKKIVLD

-380 VKFLHKELK
+380 VKFLYKELK

-406 LVGRTELANRKSAD
+406 LVARTELANKKSAD